1 MILDKVTDI
10 VISFL
15 PMWREYLVYYFAASF
30 LLIVPSIII
39 SFVRR

>member
-1 MILDKVTDI
+1 MILNDITDI
-10 VISFL
+10 VTAFL
-15 PMWREYLVYYFAASF
+15 PMWSEYLVYYFAASF

>member
-1 MILDKVTDI
+1 MILNVVTDI
-10 VISFL
+10 CVAFL

>member
-1 MILDKVTDI
+1 MILNTITEI
-10 VISFL
+10 VVSFL